1 MKRPLN
7 FRIWMS
13 AEGAF
18 RYWTPLSLGAV
29 IDWDASQKL
38 TDNGNGEV
46 HVDSRYEAEDSEQW
60 TGLSDDTDLDIYE
73 GDLLRAPLSIMG
85 GPDIDWTGQVIWD
98 NAFARF
104 VAKSERGDCREL
116 PLARC
121 EVVGNIHEVK
131 P

>member
-1 MKRPLN
+1 MNRPIR
-7 FRIWMS
+7 FRVRNPLRP
-13 AEGAF
+13 EYGFAF
-18 RYWTPLSLGAV
+18 IDLTSLMG
-29 IDWDASQKL
+29 IPGYTYDQF
-38 TDNGNGEV
+38 
-46 HVDSRYEAEDSEQW
+46 
-60 TGLSDDTDLDIYE
+60 TGLLDKDGKDIYE

-121 EVVGNIHEVK
+121 EVVGNVHEGRLS
-131 P
+131 